1 MNNKRIVTIVVFV
14 ALVVMNVVGYAQ
26 TLMYVPFDN
35 RPVSLDY
42 VKDTVEKGGF
52 DILVPPDLF
61 LANRTKNADPDLLWD
76 WVFANANQ
84 VDSIVVSADA
94 LIYGG
99 LVASRTHDLSDE
111 VLLAHA
117 KNFEKLKE
125 MNPTARIYVF
135 STIMRSPH
143 ASSGGVE
150 PPYYET
156 YGPAIFQLN
165 ALRDKKELQGL
176 TNVEEIEFR
185 YLSYTIPEEV
195 DKDWL
200 ARREKNFKINV
211 KLVNAA
217 KKDTFSYLLVGR
229 DDCSPYSRSHQESRW
244 LAKEA
249 IGLPQSKY
257 LSFPGAD
264 QLGLVLLARAANDL
278 RFKIPSVA
286 IKYNK
291 GTGDKTI
298 PSYEDV
304 PVGETVKNHLIASGC
319 LLLRSEGV
327 ADMILAVNTPVN
339 GVTKEAGNGENPQDI
354 KLSTLAFVKDIQ
366 SYLAA
371 NKKVAVADIAFANGS
386 DNSLMYE
393 LTKNKVIPKL
403 EAYSGWNTA
412 SNTIGY
418 TIAQSVFAQKMTKE
432 DKNSLLVIR
441 LLDDWAYQANI
452 RRGLVKDMLIPR
464 GHSDVQLNEIT
475 PELITETETQMN
487 SFAQENLSWHPI
499 KKIQVTF
506 PWNRMFEVGINVQ

>member
-1 MNNKRIVTIVVFV
+1 MKNKNMVTVVVF
-14 ALVVMNVVGYAQ
+14 LGLLVMNVVGYAQ

-35 RPVSLDY
+35 RPVSLEY
-42 VKDTVEKGGF
+42 VRDTVEKGGF
-52 DILVPPDLF
+52 ELITPPESF
-61 LANRTKNADPDLLWD
+61 LANRTKNADPEFLWD
-76 WVFANANQ
+76 WVFANAERA
-84 VDSIVVSADA
+84 DSIVVSADA

-99 LVASRTHDLSDE
+99 LVASRTHDLSED

-117 KNFEKLKE
+117 KNFEKLKKKY
-125 MNPTARIYVF
+125 PSARIYVF

-156 YGPAIFQLN
+156 YGPTIFQLN

-176 TNVEEIEFR
+176 TNVEEIEYR
-185 YLSYTIPEEV
+185 YLSYNLPEEV

-200 ARREKNFKINV
+200 ARRGKNYKINV
-211 KLVNAA
+211 ELINFA
-217 KKDTFSYLLVGR
+217 KKDTFAYLLMGR

-249 IGLPQSKY
+249 VGLPPSKY

-264 QLGLVLLARAANDL
+264 QLGLVMLARAANDL
-278 RFKIPSVA
+278 RFKIPSMAV
-286 IKYNK
+286 KYTR
-291 GTGDKTI
+291 GIGEKTI

-304 PVGETVKNHLIASGC
+304 PVGETIKNHLIASGC
-319 LLLRSEGV
+319 LLLQSEGV
-327 ADMILAVNTPVN
+327 ADIILAVNTPVN
-339 GVTKEAGNGENPQDI
+339 GMTKEAGNGENPSESR
-354 KLSTLAFVKDIQ
+354 LSTIAFVKDIQ
-366 SYLAA
+366 AYFAA
-371 NKKVAVADIAFANGS
+371 NKKVAVADIAFANGA
-386 DNSLMYE
+386 DNSLMSE
-393 LTKNKVIPKL
+393 MTKNKVIPKL

-418 TIAQSVFAQKMTKE
+418 TIGQSVFAQKMKQE

-452 RRGLVKDMLIPR
+452 RRGLLKDVLVPR

-475 PELITETETQMN
+475 PELISETEAQMN
-487 SFAQENLSWHPI
+487 VFAKENLSWYPMN
-499 KKIQVTF
+499 KIQVTF

>member
-1 MNNKRIVTIVVFV
+1 MNNKRILTMVVFFG
-14 ALVVMNVVGYAQ
+14 LLMMNVVGYAQ

-42 VKDTVEKGGF
+42 VRDTVEKGGF
-52 DILVPPDLF
+52 DIMTPPENF
-61 LANRTKNADPDLLWD
+61 LASRTKNADPDFLWD
-76 WVFANANQ
+76 WVFANADRA
-84 VDSIVVSADA
+84 DSIVVSADA

-99 LVASRTHDLSDE
+99 LVASRTHDLSDS
-111 VLLAHA
+111 VLLANV
-117 KNFEKLKE
+117 KKFEKLKK

-165 ALRDKKELQGL
+165 ALRDKRELQGL
-176 TNVEEIEFR
+176 SNVEEIEFR
-185 YLSYTIPEEV
+185 YLTYSIPEEV

-200 ARREKNFKINV
+200 ARRAKNFKMNVELIND
-211 KLVNAA
+211 A
-217 KKDTFSYLLVGR
+217 KKDTFAYLLMGR

-249 IGLPQSKY
+249 IGLPPSKY

-278 RFKIPSVA
+278 RFKIPSMAV
-286 IKYNK
+286 KYTR
-291 GTGDKTI
+291 GTGDKTV

-304 PVGETVKNHLIASGC
+304 PVGDTVRNHLIASGC
-319 LLLRSEGV
+319 VLLQSEGV
-327 ADMILAVNTPVN
+327 ADMVLAINTPAN
-339 GVTKEAGNGENPQDI
+339 GFTKEAGNGENPQESR
-354 KLSTLAFVKDIQ
+354 LSTIAFVKDIQ

-371 NKKVAVADIAFANGS
+371 NKKVAVADIAFANGA
-386 DNSLMYE
+386 DNSLMTE
-393 LTKNKVIPKL
+393 LTKNKIVPKL

-418 TIAQSVFAQKMTKE
+418 TIAQSVFAQKMKKE
-432 DKNSLLVIR
+432 DKNSLLAIR

-452 RRGLVKDMLIPR
+452 RRSLLKDMLIPR

-475 PELITETETQMN
+475 PELITETELQMN
-487 SFAQENLSWHPI
+487 AFAKENLSWYPI
-499 KKIQVTF
+499 KKIEVTF
-506 PWNRMFEVGINVQ
+506 PWNRMFEVGINLQ